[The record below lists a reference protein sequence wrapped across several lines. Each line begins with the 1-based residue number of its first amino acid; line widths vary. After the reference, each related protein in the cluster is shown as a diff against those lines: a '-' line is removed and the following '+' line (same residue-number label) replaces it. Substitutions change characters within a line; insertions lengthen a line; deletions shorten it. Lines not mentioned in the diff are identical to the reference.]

1 MKPIPNSY
9 NDERHMTRAERWLRL
24 TGRPTMIRGKSK
36 YRGVTYEAARKTK
49 PWKASLTFNGMSYHG
64 GCFDTQEEAALA
76 WNKMALKIV
85 GPVANERLNKIRD

>member
-1 MKPIPNSY
+1 
-9 NDERHMTRAERWLRL
+9 
-24 TGRPTMIRGKSK
+24 MIRGKSK